1 MLNKKVL
8 VRALQLAFAGAIS
21 TAMMQPA
28 LAQSN
33 ATGNIVGKLASG
45 AGSSISVV
53 GLDNGL
59 KRTIAPE
66 ADGSFR
72 VTSLPVGN
80 YKVTLMQNGA
90 QVSTQNVEVRI
101 GQEAEVALALQT
113 VTVSQRR
120 KTIDMSASNSGS
132 SFNARELAA
141 LPLAPEVANVVQLA
155 GGTTRADSRY
165 GNNAASFGGSSAS
178 ENAAYI
184 NGFPVTNSLYQ
195 VGYSSLPFGSIG
207 EAQIITGGYGA
218 EFGRSTGGVV
228 NITTKSGNNNW
239 EMGVGASW
247 APNSLRASPRNIM
260 YPMTGAPINVN
271 TDGKINVYKAG
282 DVLDEKMYN
291 AYISGPIIK
300 DRLFVY
306 LAGEY
311 NDVHRE
317 GARLAASSTVAGQT
331 GWGVQEQRVPRYLAK
346 VDWNITDN
354 HRLEYTRIADVAKLD
369 EKYYGLD
376 YNTLTHNNVVAGG
389 AKYRNYASGVLGLSS
404 TGSALAAPQGANVN
418 IFKYTGYIT
427 DDLTVQALVGKAR
440 TERVQVPLGYVPGLR
455 PISAAAAYR
464 VPGLNYTPTQVQGFA
479 DQLLRD
485 DAHDENK
492 GHRLDVEYKLTKQH
506 TLRAGLDRNKIT
518 ALNGTESAGGGSWT
532 YLRVTDPNQVLSGHN
547 ISPAAG
553 GGYGTQGYYVQ
564 ENIQR
569 GGSTP
574 AVDQSAQYI
583 EDRYQVNDNLVV
595 TLGLRN
601 EAFKNFNGAGEV
613 FVEQKDMLAP
623 RLNVAWNVYGDG
635 SLKVFGT
642 AGRYFMQLPANMA
655 VRFAGAALNTDRF
668 YTYTGVDSATG
679 APTGLNAISNVLSA
693 NNEFGQEKIAKQ
705 LAAEGLKA
713 HYQDEI
719 NLGFE
724 KALTPD
730 FNGGVKL
737 TYRTLRNSIDDFS
750 DPRAI
755 MRKLSASEAE
765 YFQSVWTGAL
775 FNPGKDNTFLVPT
788 GPNGQSRSVHVTAAE
803 LGFPD
808 DVKRTYTAL
817 EFMLEHPLR
826 NGWYGKVNYTWSRS
840 HGNQEGQTKSDNAQ
854 PDVGFTSGWDF
865 PETMINAVGL
875 LPNDRKHQLKAYG
888 YYELNKEF
896 VVGGNLLVAS
906 GRPKSRTC
914 NIPAAMDQEGLGLF
928 QYGPVFFLCPDGPN
942 GRGALGR
949 LPTESRIDLNLTY
962 KPAFLSGTM
971 FKIDVLNVTNQQVVQ
986 RINEGYNV
994 SRAGTTVSA
1003 TALQEAAYSTPR
1015 SVRLTAQYN
1024 YKF

>member
-1 MLNKKVL
+1 MLNKKTL
-8 VRALQLAFAGAIS
+8 VRALSLAFAGAALS
-21 TAMMQPA
+21 AAMVQPVM
-28 LAQSN
+28 AQSN
-33 ATGNIVGKLASG
+33 ATGNIVGKSTAG
-45 AGSSISVV
+45 ASISVV
-53 GLDNGL
+53 GVDNGL
-59 KRTIAPE
+59 KRTITPDANG
-66 ADGSFR
+66 DFR
-72 VTSLPVGN
+72 ITSLPVGN
-80 YKVTLMQNGA
+80 YKVSLMQGGTATN
-90 QVSTQNVEVRI
+90 TQDVEVRI
-101 GQEAEVALALQT
+101 GQESEVVLQVAS

-120 KTIDMSASNSGS
+120 KTIDMGSSNSGS

-141 LPLAPEVANVVQLA
+141 LPLAPEVTNIVQLA

-195 VGYSSLPFGSIG
+195 VGYSSLPFGSIA

-239 EMGVGASW
+239 EMGVGVNW
-247 APNSLRASPRNIM
+247 APNSLRAKSRNIM
-260 YPMTGAPINVN
+260 HPRTGAPENAA
-271 TDGKINVYKAG
+271 TDGTIYNYKAG
-282 DVLDEKMYN
+282 DVLTEKMYN
-291 AYISGPIIK
+291 AFISGPIFK

-306 LAGEY
+306 LGAEY

-317 GARLAASSTVAGQT
+317 TARLASTNTVNGQT
-331 GWGVQEQRVPRYLAK
+331 GWGVQNQRVPRYLAK

-354 HRLEYTRIADVAKLD
+354 HRLEYTRIADESKVE
-369 EKYYGLD
+369 EKYYGFD
-376 YNTLTHNNVVAGG
+376 YATLKHNNVVGGG
-389 AKYRNYASGVLGLSS
+389 ASYLNYAAGVLGLGG
-404 TGSALAAPQGANVN
+404 TGAALQAPQGANLN
-418 IFKYTGYIT
+418 ILKYTGYVT

-440 TERVQVPLGYVPGLR
+440 TDRVQDPLGYVPGLR
-455 PISAAAAYR
+455 PISAPPANQ
-464 VPGLNYTPTQVQGFA
+464 VKGLNYTPSQVQGFSSP
-479 DQLLRD
+479 LLREG
-485 DAHDENK
+485 AHDENK
-492 GHRLDVEYKLTKQH
+492 GYRFDVEYKLTKQH
-506 TLRAGLDRNKIT
+506 TLRGGLDHNKIT
-518 ALNGTESAGGGSWT
+518 ALNGSVSAGGGTWF
-532 YLRVTDPNQVLSGHN
+532 YLRANDPNAVLSGHN

-553 GGYGTQGYYVQ
+553 GGYGTGGYYVR

-574 AVDQSAQYI
+574 AVKQAAQYL

-601 EAFKNFNGAGEV
+601 ESFENMNGAGDV

-623 RLNVAWNVYGDG
+623 RLNVAWNVHGDG

-668 YTYTGVDSATG
+668 YTYTGVDAATG
-679 APTGLNAISNVLSA
+679 APTGLNPISNVLSA
-693 NNEFGQEKIAKQ
+693 NNEFGQEKRAKE
-705 LAAEGLKA
+705 LAAQGLKA

-730 FNGGVKL
+730 YNGGIKF
-737 TYRTLRNSIDDFS
+737 TYRTLRNSIDDYS

-755 MRKLSASEAE
+755 AAKLNGAE
-765 YFQSVWTGAL
+765 RDYFLSTWTGAL

-788 GPNGQSRSVHVTAAE
+788 GPNGQARSVHVTAAE
-803 LGFPD
+803 IGFPD
-808 DVKRTYTAL
+808 DVKREYTAL

-826 NGWYGKVNYTWSRS
+826 NGWYGKANYTWSRS
-840 HGNQEGQTKSDNAQ
+840 YGNQEGQTKSDNAQ

-865 PETMINAVGL
+865 PETMINATGL
-875 LPNDRKHQLKAYG
+875 LPNNRTHQLKAYG
-888 YYELNKEF
+888 YYELNKELAL
-896 VVGGNLLVAS
+896 GGNLLVAT
-906 GRPKSRTC
+906 GRPMSRTC
-914 NIPAAMDQEGLGLF
+914 NIPSAMDQEGLGLS
-928 QYGPVFFLCPDGPN
+928 QYGSVFFLCPTGPN

-949 LPTESRIDLNLTY
+949 LPTDTRVDLNLTY
-962 KPAFLSGTM
+962 KPQLLSGLM
-971 FKIDVLNVTNQQVVQ
+971 LKMDVLNVFNKQVAQ
-986 RINEGYNV
+986 RIDEGQNV
-994 SRAGTTVSA
+994 AAAGDTISPTASMVSA
-1003 TALQEAAYSTPR
+1003 YSPAR
-1015 SVRLTAQYN
+1015 SVRLSAQYS